1 MTSETEQTRLTAT
14 AWFLAGFGAVP
25 FAAMAL
31 AGAMAPGLSATYLGG
46 EAAFIGYGAVIL
58 SFMGGVRWGA
68 VLRGEPGPGSSGS
81 AAAQTLILS
90 VAPSLAG
97 WLALLIERPWSL
109 LLLLAGFV
117 AQGVWDVAS
126 ASKGDLPEWFGRLRL
141 VISAIVAASIL
152 LVLFV

>member
-1 MTSETEQTRLTAT
+1 MTSQTEQTRLTAT

-31 AGAMAPGLSATYLGG
+31 AGAMAPGFAATYLGG
-46 EAAFIGYGAVIL
+46 EAAFTGYGAVIL
-58 SFMGGVRWGA
+58 SFMGGIRWGA
-68 VLRGEPGPGSSGS
+68 VLTAAPGAGPSGS
-81 AAAQTLILS
+81 APAQTLIVS

-109 LLLLAGFV
+109 LLLLAAFV
-117 AQGVWDVAS
+117 AQGVWDVVS
-126 ASKGDLPEWFGRLRL
+126 ASRGGLPEWFGRLRL

-152 LVLFV
+152 LILLV